1 MATMYD
7 DLNKVFPNQ
16 YHFYTVNGDMNE
28 ALEKCARVCAGD
40 VQVALY
46 QNQTILASMHPI
58 AHESIDWANPVPGS
72 PDLTPDLSI
81 VTVVAEEAPSE

>member
-16 YHFYTVNGDMNE
+16 YHFYTVTGDINE

-40 VQVALY
+40 VHVSLY
-46 QNQTILASMHPI
+46 QNQAILASMHPI
-58 AHESIDWANPVPGS
+58 PSNTIDWATPVPGS
-72 PDLTPDLSI
+72 PDLNPDLSI